1 MVFSLKPRS
10 AVWLTTDYIEVVRG
24 AVGIEDSD
32 ELDSKSIKIDGKI
45 LILKQLKGK
54 PAFSNKISLKYKK
67 KLAYE

>member
-45 LILKQLKGK
+45 L
-54 PAFSNKISLKYKK
+54 SLK
-67 KLAYE
+67 